1 MAREALA
8 VTGAVVGAWLGGPV
22 GAQIGFQIGNYV
34 GGRIDPDIIPHP
46 GLNDAPIQT
55 SRDGIPIA
63 IILGLQYCHGNILQ
77 KNPEEVVTTTTRQGK
92 GGGTEVEEKTRYRTF
107 AIGICEGPIAEVT
120 RIWENNKLV
129 YDNRSSPAIP
139 VAESTKYAEGF
150 TLYKGDESQL
160 PDPELEAHWTTAE
173 TPAYR
178 GLAYIVFNSKDLTDT
193 GGAIPQFAFEVNG
206 SRDATVTSKPYP
218 IEALDGITLTV
229 TPQDG
234 YDIGPPIE
242 GINLTVAPQDGTLVQ
257 PYHLYDYE
265 TEGVDLTVTPQ
276 DGTLA
281 VKIESYTYEEEG
293 ADLTVTPQD
302 GTLETRLISYSYEE
316 EGVELTVTPKNG
328 TLV

>member
-1 MAREALA
+1 MAREVLA
-8 VTGAVVGAWLGGPV
+8 VTGAVVGGIIGGVP
-22 GAQIGFQIGNYV
+22 GAQIGFSIGYSVGSYV
-34 GGRIDPDIIPHP
+34 DPVKVPHP
-46 GLNDAPIQT
+46 GLSEAPIQT
-55 SRDGIPIA
+55 SRDGIPIP
-63 IILGLQYCHGNILQ
+63 ILLGLQYCHGNILQ
-77 KNPEEVVTTTTRQGK
+77 KNPEEIVTTTTRQGK

-150 TLYKGDESQL
+150 TVYLGDESQL
-160 PDPELEAHWTTAE
+160 PDPELEAHWGTDE

-218 IEALDGITLTV
+218 IEATDGLIMEPTPGDSQVIT
-229 TPQDG
+229 
-234 YDIGPPIE
+234 PPLE
-242 GINLTVAPQDGTLVQ
+242 GIAP
-257 PYHLYDYE
+257 
-265 TEGVDLTVTPQ
+265 TVTPQ

-281 VKIESYTYEEEG
+281 SPLNEYGYETEG
-293 ADLTVTPQD
+293 LEATVTPQD
-302 GTLETRLISYSYEE
+302 GDIKVAVHQYDYET
-316 EGVELTVTPKNG
+316 EGLQPTVTPQDGQLEVLLVSYDYDTEGLQPTITPKDG